1 MLGFHVVEISEQ
13 EQLALAANS
22 VSNPDEPGK
31 LLFTRDR
38 ISPSLVQKL
47 AEVDVE
53 AVPPNSEKLI
63 GYAEGGG
70 IPMFGLHCLTLNIRI
85 PVEEKEPKDGL

>member
-38 ISPSLVQKL
+38 ISPSL
-47 AEVDVE
+47 E